1 MAIEIK
7 LWLNWM
13 FFDLLLK
20 HLDGLKIEFYNK
32 KGVVVSSVVWI
43 IWQNKGILELFVI
56 VGGDL

>member
-20 HLDGLKIEFYNK
+20 HLDGLKIEFNK
-32 KGVVVSSVVWI
+32 KGVVASSVVWI

>member
-7 LWLNWM
+7 CGLTGCV
-13 FFDLLLK
+13 FDLLLK

-32 KGVVVSSVVWI
+32 KGVVLSYVVWI

>member
-1 MAIEIK
+1 
-7 LWLNWM
+7 M

-32 KGVVVSSVVWI
+32 KGVVASSVVWI